1 MHLGHSHLKFL
12 AKSKAPPKAPFL
24 TDEPTGMQDAASEA
38 PAAPRLNAPYSC
50 SSCSLR
56 TWLGLGLEI
65 GFGFGLG
72 FGLGLG
78 LGLGFGFGSDAN
90 PSPP

>member
-1 MHLGHSHLKFL
+1 MHLGHSHLNCL

-24 TDEPTGMQDAASEA
+24 TDAPTGMQDAASEA

-72 FGLGLG
+72 LG
-78 LGLGFGFGSDAN
+78 LGLGFGFGFGFGSDPN